1 MHMVDVDKAVIGR
14 LKTHGDK
21 FEILVDCDQALLFK
35 SGKQV
40 DMTEVLAAQK
50 IFSDAHRGIVASEH
64 RMTEI
69 FGTKDPIEIAKII
82 LQKGEVQIT
91 AAHKGKEIEEKRKQ
105 ILTYIHKNG
114 VDPRTHLPIPPQRIE
129 LAFEEAKIHVDEHKE
144 VLAQMQDILKKLQPI
159 LPIKFER
166 KELSIRIPSQYAA
179 KMYSTVKALSHII
192 REEWMNDG
200 SWKALVQIPAG
211 MQGELFDKLNS
222 STHGS
227 VEIET
232 VKIENA

>member
-1 MHMVDVDKAVIGR
+1 MVDVDKAVIGW
-14 LKTHGDK
+14 LKTHGTK

-35 SGKQV
+35 SGRQT
-40 DMTEVLAAQK
+40 DMNDILASQK

-69 FGTKDPIEIAKII
+69 FGTKDTIEIAKII

-91 AAHKGKEIEEKRKQ
+91 AAHKSKEVEEKRKQ
-105 ILTYIHKNG
+105 ILAYIHKNG
-114 VDPRTHLPIPPQRIE
+114 VDPRTHLPHPPQRIE
-129 LAFEEAKIHVDEHKE
+129 LAFEEAKIHVNEHKE
-144 VLAQMQDILKKLQPI
+144 VLDQMQDIIKKLQPI

-166 KELSIRIPSQYAA
+166 KELSIRIPSQYAG
-179 KMYSTVKALSHII
+179 KMYGTVKSLTHII
-192 REEWMNDG
+192 KEEWMNDG
-200 SWKALVQIPAG
+200 SWKALVYIPAG

-222 STHGS
+222 MTHGS

-232 VKIENA
+232 LKIEKV